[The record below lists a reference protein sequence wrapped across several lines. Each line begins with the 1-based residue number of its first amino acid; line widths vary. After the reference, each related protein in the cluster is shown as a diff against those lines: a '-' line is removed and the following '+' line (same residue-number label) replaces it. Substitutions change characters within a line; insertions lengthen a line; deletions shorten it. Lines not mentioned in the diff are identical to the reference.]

1 MICYSNIVIIIVIYR
16 TSKIINMARVKIDFL
31 SILSDIIGKR
41 EISLKI
47 KENSSI
53 EDLVE
58 RLRED
63 LGLNFEAYFFEPD
76 NSLKKYIIIALN
88 GKDIRQIQ
96 NLSTIIHNGDNISFL
111 PAIAGG

>member
-1 MICYSNIVIIIVIYR
+1 M
-16 TSKIINMARVKIDFL
+16 TRVKINFL
-31 SILSDIIGKR
+31 SILSEIIGKR

-58 RLRED
+58 QLRED
-63 LGLNFEAYFFEPD
+63 LGQTFDVYFFEPD

-88 GKDIRQIQ
+88 GKDIRQIE
-96 NLSTIIHNGDNISFL
+96 NLSTIVHNGDNISFL